1 MNFDHS
7 EAEKKLKTDVKAVFT
22 KDMLPAIGELGGSDP
37 KKAKETLL
45 SVLAGLAPTGYLDA
59 AADPE
64 KLAANPFSNQL
75 GLALAGLEIATI
87 SPPLYVTLGAHAE
100 LFGWLV
106 ARYGTE
112 ELKAKYLAPLREGKI
127 LGAAA
132 LSEYAGNFDSD
143 MVEVKGT
150 KGEGGAMIVTGAKKH
165 VTAAPVADVI
175 AVVGRMDDGL
185 ALFFIDPKADGA
197 RIGRPIRTMGYSGLL
212 MADLELEGC
221 RVPAADAAGPIDE
234 KALLRDYHVKEDMI
248 LTIASLG
255 VMRRAFA
262 AGRSSADKAAR
273 GRKPPMA
280 YQEIRYMLAEMQTP
294 LTTSEL
300 MLQRAAWMLMENAPE
315 ASTVAACAKVF
326 IAESAE
332 EVASKAVQILGD
344 EGCVRGSE
352 TAESFSD
359 AKYGQVAGRSSE
371 VLRMLIADDCLSR
384 Y

>member
-7 EAEKKLKTDVKAVFT
+7 EAEKKLTADVKAVFT
-22 KDMLPAIGELGGSDP
+22 EEMLPAIGELGSGDP
-37 KKAKETLL
+37 AKAKETLV
-45 SVLAGLAPTGYLDA
+45 SILAGLAPTGYLDA

-64 KLAANPFSNQL
+64 KLAANPFSGQL
-75 GLALAGLEIATI
+75 GLALAGLEIAKI

-100 LFGWLV
+100 LFGWLL

-112 ELKAKYLAPLREGKI
+112 ELKKKYLDPLREGKI
-127 LGAAA
+127 LGTAA
-132 LSEYAGNFDSD
+132 LSEYSGNFDSD
-143 MVEVKGT
+143 IVEVKGV
-150 KGEGGAMIVTGAKKH
+150 KGEGGAMVVTGLKKH
-165 VTAAPVADVI
+165 VTAAPIADVI
-175 AVVGRMDDGL
+175 AVVGRTDDGL
-185 ALFFIDPKADGA
+185 VLFFIDPKADGA
-197 RIGRPIRTMGYSGLL
+197 QIGRPIQTMGYSGLV
-212 MADLELEGC
+212 MADLELEDC
-221 RVPAADAAGPIDE
+221 SVPAADAAGPIDE
-234 KALLRDYHVKEDMI
+234 KALLNAYHIKENMI
-248 LTIASLG
+248 LAIASLG

-262 AGRSSADKAAR
+262 AARKRADKAAK
-273 GRKPPMA
+273 GRKPPMG
-280 YQEIRYMLAEMQTP
+280 YQEIRYTLAEMQTP
-294 LTTSEL
+294 LYTSEL

-359 AKYGQVAGRSSE
+359 AKYGQVAGQSSE
-371 VLRMLIADDCLSR
+371 VLRMLIADDCLSK